1 MRFADFVCREAVIPD
16 LQASDKEGVIQEM
29 LEALQ
34 RCGAIKSEEAPSI
47 FKAIMKRE
55 ELGSTGLGRGVAV
68 PHIKHPSVESLVGTV
83 AVSHQGVDF
92 AAMDGEPVHVFILLV
107 SPPDRTAEHLR
118 ALENIIKQMRN
129 DTFLRFLQ
137 QANTKEDILQVLDE
151 ADAGQFAT

>member
-1 MRFADFVCREAVIPD
+1 MRFADFVCREAVIPE
-16 LQASDKEGVIQEM
+16 LQAGDKEGVIQEM

-34 RCGAIKSEEAPSI
+34 RCGAIKSEETPGI

-92 AAMDGEPVHVFILLV
+92 AAMDGEPVHVFILLI
-107 SPPDRTAEHLR
+107 SPPDRSADHLR

-137 QANTKEDILQVLDE
+137 QANTREEILQVLDE
-151 ADAGQFAT
+151 ADAGQYAT